1 MIMSGKYEQGT
12 IPGTLLSIL
21 KLSVELPICF
31 TFMVPITSANWTLSL
46 LMLFQETVFLVSY
59 DVQFNLSMVLQ
70 LVQHF

>member
-1 MIMSGKYEQGT
+1 MSGKCEQGT
-12 IPGTLLSIL
+12 IPGTLASIL
-21 KLSVELPICF
+21 KLSVELRICF
-31 TFMVPITSANWTLSL
+31 TFMVLITSANWTLSL